1 MGLPPSVL
9 RASVP
14 GWQSPPCGL
23 GPCYKRRPVW
33 RVRVVV
39 VEVCLY
45 HSFPHSSRGGPT
57 AASFQD
63 TRRCHGERDM
73 GEAQRARRDFRET
86 QPAVHPGRSEQ
97 ITFSFCSQGI
107 LPVLEPQ
114 QVTQKH
120 GFLSLL
126 EPPAGELRPA
136 KRQTTGCFPVEP
148 KNHSKVQGVSKCAS
162 KPSTVHRR

>member
-1 MGLPPSVL
+1 MVG
-9 RASVP
+9 
-14 GWQSPPCGL
+14 
-23 GPCYKRRPVW
+23 
-33 RVRVVV
+33 
-39 VEVCLY
+39 VCLY

-63 TRRCHGERDM
+63 ARRCHGKRDT
-73 GEAQRARRDFRET
+73 GEAQQARRDFGET
-86 QPAVHPGRSEQ
+86 QPAVHPGRSER

-107 LPVLEPQ
+107 LPILEPQ

-126 EPPAGELRPA
+126 EPPASELRPA